1 MRGLVGTGD
10 GEVEVAGLVLA
21 QDSELD
27 VELLKVSAGD
37 FLIELLGKHV
47 HAEREL
53 VGVRPESDL
62 CEDLVGERARHDER
76 GVAGS
81 AAEGIGE

>member
-10 GEVEVAGLVLA
+10 GKVEVASLVLA

-27 VELLKVSAGD
+27 VELLEVSAGD
-37 FLIELLGKHV
+37 LLIEFLGEHV

-53 VGVRPESDL
+53 VWVRPESDL
-62 CEDLVGERARHDER
+62 CEDLVGEGAGHDER

-81 AAEGIGE
+81 AAERIGE